1 MMAENPGGVSR
12 FAPRATEP
20 AAPPS
25 SPFLA
30 GRPVSIE
37 RSVDEGVLI
46 ASAAVAMDAKN
57 YIIVEAI
64 RDGASYDHAGVEA
77 TVRRELVELARE
89 NEASAHRVQ
98 QLAVDVQTP
107 RGPRDNSEG
116 YEFDDHPTLTK
127 RGVIHVMLA
136 AELERLSE
144 DTEFVA
150 ELAER
155 ARLQAWAE
163 VGGAIES
170 RLLASIP
177 PKQDARYAADKD
189 ARVRAL
195 VDINLRALEKQAK
208 RRARRSR

>member
-1 MMAENPGGVSR
+1 MADNSGGESR
-12 FAPRATEP
+12 FAPRTG
-20 AAPPS
+20 APETPVVS
-25 SPFLA
+25 
-30 GRPVSIE
+30 RPVSIE

-46 ASAAVAMDAKN
+46 ASAAVTMDAKN

-64 RDGASYDHAGVEA
+64 RDGSAYDHANVEA
-77 TVRRELVELARE
+77 TVRRELLELANE

-98 QLAVDVQTP
+98 QLAVDVQTK
-107 RGPRDNSEG
+107 RSPRDNSEG

-127 RGVIHVMLA
+127 RGVIHVMLG

-144 DTEFVA
+144 DDEFVA
-150 ELAER
+150 GLAER

-177 PKQDARYAADKD
+177 PKPDAAYEAEKD
-189 ARVRAL
+189 ARMRAL
-195 VDINLRALEKQAK
+195 FDINFRALEKQAK
-208 RRARRSR
+208 RRARRAR